1 VVYNI
6 FNLYI
11 STKKISIVIGFSF
24 IFYQVIF
31 IETGNGIFV
40 RVYPLGNVWLTDS
53 YQDYGSI
60 KSPAQLKKLVEQIKT
75 FAEQPL
81 FISIDA
87 EG

>member
-1 VVYNI
+1 MEYSLEYKIGQMVMVGFRGTDVN
-6 FNLYI
+6 FN
-11 STKKISIVIGFSF
+11 SPVIRA
-24 IFYQVIF
+24 IQD
-31 IETGNGIFV
+31 
-40 RVYPLGNVWLTDS
+40 YPLGNVWLTDS